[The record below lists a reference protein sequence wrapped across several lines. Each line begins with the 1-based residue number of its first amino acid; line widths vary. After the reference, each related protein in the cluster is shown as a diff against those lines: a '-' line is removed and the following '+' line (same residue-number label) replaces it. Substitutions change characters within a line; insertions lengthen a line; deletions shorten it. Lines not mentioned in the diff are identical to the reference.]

1 MAVRFR
7 VFAVVS
13 LAVAIAAVPVL
24 AESYTLVLKN
34 GNTFQTRYQPE
45 DASWDP
51 EKLTFLDEVGNLIAL
66 PKGDVDR
73 ITTETENRG
82 FGHVLNST
90 TVAIGWAPND
100 AVDPDSE
107 EGKAV
112 IAAEDAFAA
121 AAEGAPPIYTQEQFV
136 EPSAA
141 TGLPITFGGGT
152 VPPMGGVNTQPIISE
167 PPSAPVT
174 APPGQ

>member
-7 VFAVVS
+7 VFAVVL
-13 LAVAIAAVPVL
+13 LAAAVVAVPAF
-24 AESYTLVLKN
+24 AESFTVLLKN
-34 GNTFQTRYQPE
+34 GNSSQTRYQPE

-51 EKLTFLDEVGNLIAL
+51 EKLILLDEVGNLISVPRA
-66 PKGDVDR
+66 DVDR

-100 AVDPDSE
+100 AVDPDSD

-112 IAAEDAFAA
+112 IATQQAADAA
-121 AAEGAPPIYTQEQFV
+121 AAAAPPVYTQEQFV

-141 TGLPITFGGGT
+141 TGLPLSFGGGT
-152 VPPMGGVNTQPIISE
+152 TPPMG
-167 PPSAPVT
+167 SAGEPVT
-174 APPGQ
+174 AQPSGPPGQ

>member
-1 MAVRFR
+1 MAVAPRR
-7 VFAVVS
+7 FAVAL
-13 LAVAIAAVPVL
+13 LAAVIAAGPAL
-24 AESYTLVLKN
+24 AESFTLLLKN
-34 GNTFQTRYQPE
+34 GNSFQTRYQPE

-51 EKLTFLDEVGNLIAL
+51 EKLIFLDEVGNLIAL
-66 PKGDVDR
+66 PKSDVDR

-100 AVDPDSE
+100 AVDPDSD

-112 IAAEDAFAA
+112 VAAEDAAA
-121 AAEGAPPIYTQEQFV
+121 AAAAAAPRVYDQQQFV

-141 TGLPITFGGGT
+141 SGLPLSFIGGNVT
-152 VPPMGGVNTQPIISE
+152 PPLGSAAEPSTAQPR
-167 PPSAPVT
+167 
-174 APPGQ
+174 PGP